1 MRIVASSGLSQAQ
14 IDTIVEEAEQYRR
27 SDEMRKELAEI
38 RNSAEALLY
47 TSEKAVEE
55 CVDLV
60 AADII
65 DGVQVDIDSLRL
77 LIESGGDAISLK
89 EALQSLELSAYRIA
103 ESMYGG
109 MEDLAEETPEE
120 PVADGGEE

>member
-1 MRIVASSGLSQAQ
+1 
-14 IDTIVEEAEQYRR
+14 
-27 SDEMRKELAEI
+27 EI

-47 TSEKAVEE
+47 TSGKAVEE

-65 DGVQVDIDSLRL
+65 EGVQVDIDSLRL
-77 LIESGGDAISLK
+77 MIESGGDAISLK

-109 MEDLAEETPEE
+109 MDDLVDVPPEE
-120 PVADGGEE
+120 PVAEGSEE